1 MAPNELVRRIKQ
13 APRPFGLFHF
23 GLFHF
28 GLFQCG
34 LFAFAWGAIALPATA
49 ATIRYD
55 LSGQLSE
62 LTVQG
67 QPTDQVGSLKPGDRL
82 FGSFSYDDAIDPVAT
97 YGLEPGQVLLTDLR
111 WGNGTDFFAKA
122 TPTVPAT
129 FDLNTGEIIYPNP
142 RSTAQFPN
150 SILLA
155 PLSANVNTATFSYF
169 DRAIGAK
176 GSFVATRIPPASVPE
191 TSPLGGLALV
201 GGTALVTAWI
211 QKRR

>member
-111 WGNGTDFFAKA
+111 WGNGTDF
-122 TPTVPAT
+122 
-129 FDLNTGEIIYPNP
+129 LP
-142 RSTAQFPN
+142 RRLQPSLQPSI
-150 SILLA
+150 SILEKSST
-155 PLSANVNTATFSYF
+155 PI
-169 DRAIGAK
+169 RAVRPN
-176 GSFVATRIPPASVPE
+176 FPIPS
-191 TSPLGGLALV
+191 SSH
-201 GGTALVTAWI
+201 
-211 QKRR
+211 R